1 MFLKLH
7 FSERYTDKSF
17 FIVIYLIFASWSEWL
32 IDYSNIAMYDM
43 LYTNSST
50 LQTRGT
56 ASVV

>member
-1 MFLKLH
+1 MF
-7 FSERYTDKSF
+7 DN
-17 FIVIYLIFASWSEWL
+17 IMEWL

>member
-1 MFLKLH
+1 ML
-7 FSERYTDKSF
+7 DN
-17 FIVIYLIFASWSEWL
+17 IMEWL

-50 LQTRGT
+50 LQIKGT